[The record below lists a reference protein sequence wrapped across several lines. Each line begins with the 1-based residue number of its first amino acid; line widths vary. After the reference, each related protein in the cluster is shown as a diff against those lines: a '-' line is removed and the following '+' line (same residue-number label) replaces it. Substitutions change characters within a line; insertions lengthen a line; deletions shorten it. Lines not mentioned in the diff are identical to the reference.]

1 MLEAEPTIAARLT
14 HPKEHTPPMITW
26 TVTTRPDRRPE
37 IITDAGAEP
46 SLDAAK
52 RAAADAV
59 RYALLDAQGHA
70 DASPTATPPTYLVTI
85 DGACAL
91 IVGLGACRPG
101 NYTGV
106 LDNLERFD
114 GTATHLLYL

>member
-1 MLEAEPTIAARLT
+1 
-14 HPKEHTPPMITW
+14 MITW

-37 IITDAGAEP
+37 TITAAGAEP

-52 RAAADAV
+52 RASADAV
-59 RYALLDAQGHA
+59 RYALLDAQAHA
-70 DASPTATPPTYLVTI
+70 DASPTNTPPTYLVTI
-85 DGACAL
+85 DGACAF
-91 IVGLGACRPG
+91 IVSLGACRPG

-106 LDNLERFD
+106 LDNLEHFD

>member
-1 MLEAEPTIAARLT
+1 
-14 HPKEHTPPMITW
+14 MITW

-37 IITDAGAEP
+37 TITAAGAEP

-52 RAAADAV
+52 RAAADTV
-59 RYALLDAQGHA
+59 RYALLGAQDHA
-70 DASPTATPPTYLVTI
+70 NASTTNTPPTYLVSI
-85 DGACAL
+85 DGDCAL
-91 IVGLGACRPG
+91 IVGLGACRPA

-106 LDNLERFD
+106 LDNLEHFD

>member
-1 MLEAEPTIAARLT
+1 
-14 HPKEHTPPMITW
+14 MITW

-37 IITDAGAEP
+37 TITDAGAET
-46 SLDAAK
+46 SLDVAK

-59 RYALLDAQGHA
+59 RYALLDAQAHA
-70 DASPTATPPTYLVTI
+70 DTSPTATPPTYLVTI
-85 DGACAL
+85 DGTAAL
-91 IVGLGACRPG
+91 IVGLGACRPA

-114 GTATHLLYL
+114 GTSTNLLYL